1 MGVGSCG
8 KKIVYQIIRHW
19 SKLRTRKYDCRIVCS
34 NIFSFRSIN
43 NVKVKT
49 ITSLLSN
56 KNLLQTHIFSLI
68 INDSDWYCFCREV
81 PGCCRDNL
89 VRDSY
94 LICVLKIDSKKKTIK
109 YLDPVK
115 MWKIFP
121 AWNADLK
128 IYVIMIHIKKSC
140 DNANMYLPEGTV
152 TAVNF
157 NMSGLRI

>member
-94 LICVLKIDSKKKTIK
+94 LICVLKIDLKKKTIK

-128 IYVIMIHIKKSC
+128 NICDYDPQKKVVTMQICIYRKGQLQQWTLTC
-140 DNANMYLPEGTV
+140 QA
-152 TAVNF
+152 
-157 NMSGLRI
+157 